1 MKATIQ
7 REVSLPKLPS
17 ASGIE
22 VVGDLA
28 YIIGDDAPFLYCLS
42 ARDMVAGNPVQLF
55 ETAHFSSGRIPKD
68 LKPDLECLTA
78 VALPDGQKGLLVMG
92 SGATTAREVGFWVTL
107 GAGTPPAATVYP
119 LSLTPLYNALKPL
132 LPKGIALNL
141 EAAAATADTLFL
153 MQRSVG
159 TDAGNL
165 VFRCSLGAAMDFVQH
180 RTAQV
185 PRIEVQRYA
194 LPHIN
199 GKPSGLSGAS
209 VHKNLLFVSASVED
223 TTDPVADGE
232 VLGSFVGIID
242 PKQQSRNAVPTR
254 MAQLVQP
261 NGKPYLGKVESITVR
276 RELAR
281 GRYELLLVTDDDK
294 GGSTAVEVELTT

>member
-1 MKATIQ
+1 MRATIQ

-42 ARDMVAGNPVQLF
+42 ARDLVAGNPVQLF

-78 VALPDGQKGLLVMG
+78 VTLADGQRGLLVMG
-92 SGATTAREVGFWVTL
+92 SGATAAREVGFWVAL

-119 LSLTPLYNALKPL
+119 LSLTPLYQALKPL
-132 LPKGIALNL
+132 LPTGITLNL

-165 VFRCSLGAAMDFVQH
+165 VFRCPLGAALDFVQH
-180 RTAQV
+180 RTAQL
-185 PRIEVQRYA
+185 PTIGVQRYT
-194 LPHIN
+194 LPNIN
-199 GKPSGLSGAS
+199 GKPAGLSGAS
-209 VHKNLLFVSASVED
+209 VHNNLLFVSASVED

-242 PKQQSRNAVPTR
+242 AKQHSRKTLDVR
-254 MAQLVQP
+254 MARLVQP
-261 NGKPYLGKVESITVR
+261 NGQPYLGKVESITVR
-276 RELAR
+276 GELGR
-281 GRYELLLVTDDDK
+281 GCYELLLVTDDDQ
-294 GGSTAVEVELTT
+294 GGSTAVEVTLAT